1 MPTPKGGP
9 LSKPEKALKRQ
20 LDSLGPVPEEA
31 LARRADAVIAAHALL
46 ERLGFEN
53 YDIDELL
60 GVAEFLTRED

>member
-1 MPTPKGGP
+1 M
-9 LSKPEKALKRQ
+9 SKDKKT
-20 LDSLGPVPEEA
+20 
-31 LARRADAVIAAHALL
+31 ARRLLGSLESDQEETARRVDAITTAHALL